1 MSATMPDNVTRNVS
15 YVILALVLSCTL
27 VRPLRAHMEPWLV
40 TTATLLTTTGAV
52 DLSVFGS
59 GVHSWFSIHSVS
71 SKLAS

>member
-27 VRPLRAHMEPWLV
+27 VRPLRAHMELAWLV

-52 DLSVFGS
+52 ILSVVGS
-59 GVHSWFSIHSVS
+59 GMLSWFSIQ
-71 SKLAS
+71 LITEF